1 MTLTPKR
8 PRGVTLVELLM
19 GMVIMAIIGAVISS
33 IFFASMKVWRRC
45 SAHSQAE
52 PPATMSIN
60 RISRELR
67 NAYLVDNMGDDTI
80 TFTQP
85 LTDAGGVNV
94 LPLQPKT
101 RISYYLS
108 DDSGTEG
115 AAGSSLWRKRVDVP
129 TGQTQRRPLADN
141 VLSMDFS
148 YDATGT
154 RVLKIYALSITVQG
168 REGQEVYHSQFGTH
182 VAFRN

>member
-1 MTLTPKR
+1 MTRTPKR
-8 PRGVTLVELLM
+8 LRGVTLVELLM

-45 SAHSQAE
+45 SAHGQAE

-60 RISRELR
+60 RISHELR
-67 NAYLVDNMGDDTI
+67 NAYVVNTMGEDTI

-85 LTDAGGVNV
+85 LTDSSGVNV
-94 LPLQPKT
+94 LPLQAKT
-101 RISYYLS
+101 CITYYLS
-108 DDSGTEG
+108 DDTGAEDASGST
-115 AAGSSLWRKRVDVP
+115 LWRKRVDVP
-129 TGQTQRRPLADN
+129 TGQTQRRALADN

-148 YDATGT
+148 YDATDT